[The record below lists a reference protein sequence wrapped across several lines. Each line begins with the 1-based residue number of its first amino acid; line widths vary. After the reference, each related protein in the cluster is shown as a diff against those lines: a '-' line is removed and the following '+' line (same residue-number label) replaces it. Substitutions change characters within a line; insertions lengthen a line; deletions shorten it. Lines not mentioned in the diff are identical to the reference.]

1 MNQKMGIDPAYL
13 GSAQTATF
21 IAGELD
27 KARELIR
34 VSGL

>member
-1 MNQKMGIDPAYL
+1 MGIDPAYL

-27 KARELIR
+27 RAHEIARL
-34 VSGL
+34 SGLITGK

>member
-1 MNQKMGIDPAYL
+1 L